1 MAKFSVN
8 LQSCPVESLI
18 SAMHQFTNKNKLLS
32 SSGWSS
38 WRRISGMDSS
48 TYCMRWGS
56 SFFRKW
62 FLGGNNSS
70 FWRFIFLYVVLYVL
84 IKSIFGKFEQ
94 FLTRTVWWAIP
105 TIWLPVV
112 CYVLSIS
119 ARKGLT
125 FPQIGLIVAFGVLT
139 WTLLEYTLHRFLFH
153 IETKSYWLV
162 QYPCWCKIENRLSS
176 QLILFHFKPFFFL

>member
-1 MAKFSVN
+1 MKIN
-8 LQSCPVESLI
+8 SLFFV
-18 SAMHQFTNKNKLLS
+18 SQ
-32 SSGWSS
+32 SGWSS

-48 TYCMRWGS
+48 TYCMCRGS
-56 SFFRKW
+56 SFFPEW
-62 FLGGNNSS
+62 FLGGIISLSS
-70 FWRFIFLYVVLYVL
+70 FFCKDSSSCNVYHPRLCFWFISFFV
-84 IKSIFGKFEQ
+84 Q

-125 FPQIGLIVAFGVLT
+125 FPQIALIVAFGVLT

-162 QYPCWCKIENRLSS
+162 QYQWSCNTNITCFFMKLIPC
-176 QLILFHFKPFFFL
+176 FFVL